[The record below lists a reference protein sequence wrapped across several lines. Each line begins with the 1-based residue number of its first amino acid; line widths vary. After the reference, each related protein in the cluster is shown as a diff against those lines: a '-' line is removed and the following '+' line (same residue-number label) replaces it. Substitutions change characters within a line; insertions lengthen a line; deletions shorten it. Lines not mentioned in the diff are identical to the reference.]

1 MNSLHKIKLP
11 REILI
16 GSGILGKIGELC
28 KKLNLNTDYNNR
40 ILIVSGPRTKKIAGN
55 SIKDYLLDAYF
66 EALITMVYKADL
78 ENVKSVKEK
87 IEDLNP
93 ILVIGVGGGKN
104 IDVAKL
110 ASYQSNI
117 PIISVPTA
125 IAHDGVASPSCSLK
139 DLNLTHS
146 RKAQTPIA
154 ILADTEIIKE
164 APRELLSAGIGDIL
178 SNLVAVKDWKL
189 AHRLRNE
196 YFGHYAASLSRMSA
210 EMILDN
216 YKKIDPTKEESIR
229 IVLKAIISSSIAMA
243 VAGSSRPS
251 SGSEHLFSHALDKL
265 GENKLHGHQV
275 GLGSILMMYL
285 HNGNCQELKNIK
297 NALEF
302 VGAPITAA
310 DLGVEDDMVIEA
322 LTMAHKM
329 RDRYTILQTGL
340 TREAA
345 ENLAQNTGVIT

>member
-1 MNSLHKIKLP
+1 MNSLHNIKLP

-28 KKLNLNTDYNNR
+28 TKLDFKKNFKK
-40 ILIVSGPRTKKIAGN
+40 ILIVTGTRTKRIAGN
-55 SIKDYLLDAYF
+55 SIKDHLLEADFDAV
-66 EALITMVYKADL
+66 ITEVYKANL

-87 IEDLNP
+87 IMEINP
-93 ILVIGVGGGKN
+93 MLVIGVGGGKN

-110 ASYQSNI
+110 ASYQGNL
-117 PIISVPTA
+117 PLISVPTA

-146 RKAQTPIA
+146 MQAQTPIA
-154 ILADTEIIKE
+154 ILADTEIIKQS
-164 APRELLSAGIGDIL
+164 PRNLLSAGISDIL

-189 AHRLRNE
+189 AHRIKNE
-196 YFGHYAASLSRMSA
+196 YFGHYAASLSKMSA
-210 EMILDN
+210 EMILKN
-216 YKKIDPTKEESIR
+216 YQKIDPTNETSIR
-229 IVLKAIISSSIAMA
+229 IVLKAIISSSLAMA

-265 GENKLHGHQV
+265 GENNLHGHQV

-285 HNGNCQELKNIK
+285 HNGNWQEIK
-297 NALEF
+297 KALEF
-302 VGAPITAA
+302 VGSPTTAEG
-310 DLGVEDDMVIEA
+310 LGVEDDKIIEA
-322 LTMAHKM
+322 LTIAHKM

-345 ENLAQNTGVIT
+345 ENLAQNTGVLT